1 MNTLYSV
8 VIPTT
13 FDETIKM
20 LSEPVIMEHKVISI
34 KFNYNSGDVTS
45 MNYIIPTGMNF
56 HDDETYHKTQTIR
69 FVPTNTSNLSGTIK
83 YFISPNDAST
93 YLMDWVKDTMLNV
106 EKNISDDDLNLYR
119 LVDTAEE
126 ATEHIFRFYDKYVL
140 KPNF

>member
-45 MNYIIPTGMNF
+45 MNYIIPTGMDF

-93 YLMDWVKDTMLNV
+93 YLMDWVKDML
-106 EKNISDDDLNLYR
+106 EKIKIVVSDDYPTPTILSIYDY
-119 LVDTAEE
+119 DDEDEE
-126 ATEHIFRFYDKYVL
+126 DDEWE
-140 KPNF
+140 